1 MITKDNFST
10 LLSDLGFT
18 KQTSIYTTIK
28 ENIQKDIVSE
38 VVENEIYTKRFESL
52 NCELRVDL
60 ENKELIYPTGLIANR
75 DTTKS
80 FSQNENF
87 VVFECVCR
95 LLQQGYSPT
104 HIELEKPMPG
114 GHHDTGGF
122 CDIIIKDN
130 NNKPYLLIECKTSG
144 KEFDDAWKK
153 MVLDGGQLF
162 NYYNSYRQAEFLCLY
177 ASDFED
183 ERASYT
189 SHIISMKDNEE
200 YLLSD
205 KKLLSFKK
213 VQDENGG
220 KEDYFKVWK
229 ETYQQDFATN
239 GIFEP
244 DIAAFHV
251 GRQKYSIND
260 LQEVDNNAI
269 QKKYHEFATILRQH
283 NVSGRENAF
292 DKLVNLFLAKIVD
305 ETNNPNELMFYWKGA
320 AYDDY
325 FNFQDRLQKMY
336 KDGMQKFLGETVT
349 YIDNDTIKETFHLFK
364 NDPDAIRDK
373 ILSYF
378 RELKFFTNNDFAF
391 LDVHNEQLFF
401 QNAIILKKIVQMLQD
416 IKLKTASQN
425 QFLGDLFEGFLDQG
439 VKQSE
444 GQFFTPMPIVK
455 FLISALPLENL
466 IKNSVEIPKAIDYA
480 CGAGHFLN
488 EYAHQI
494 KPFVEAH
501 KADEISNYYAE
512 ITGIEK
518 EYRLSKVAKV
528 SAFMYGQDEIKIIYS
543 DALAHNQSIKD
554 KSYSVLVANPPYSVK
569 GFLETLSEKERNR
582 FELINAIDT
591 KQIISNNSIETFFI
605 ERAKQLLKSG
615 GVSAIIL
622 PSSILSNGNIYIKCR
637 EIILKYFD
645 IVAIAEFGSGTFGKT
660 GTNTVTLFLRRKT
673 DNPDTAEH
681 LQNRVNAWFKNDFS
695 KDVIFDDSHLL
706 TDYCNHI
713 IINAEN
719 YKTLLSSKPDG
730 TLLSTDIFKEYRKV
744 FEEDTKAKGIKKK
757 RITANYT
764 EENKQEELEKYI
776 LSAMIAVEKEKLYY
790 FLLATSNPQPVLISK
805 SPSDSKAMKQ
815 FLGYEWSGAKGSEG
829 IKYLG
834 TNVADEDD
842 MIAANKGI
850 NQIRT
855 PLFNPTNFTATDK
868 INTLIRQN
876 FNAETVHIPESLK
889 DFVSLT
895 RLVDMIDFSR
905 VSLDKSLRTSA
916 VKNIEIESKYPLVD
930 LGSICYFTS
939 GFAFKSS
946 ELRSEP
952 DSGSLPVVK
961 IGNLLFNGQ
970 IDISNTQYT
979 SKKDELSKYLIFKND
994 ILVAM
999 TGATVGKVAIS
1010 NIDNLYLNQRVGLIR
1025 ELPEKTHEKY
1035 LKTIVLSSLFYNYC
1049 QTFAHG
1055 GAQGNISPTQISTFK
1070 IPLPPLDIQ
1079 QQIVTEFEIVD
1090 VEYIASRKKIEE
1102 NNKKIEELCLS
1113 AYNQANKVLKLSDR
1127 DTFEILI
1134 GRRIVETEL
1143 TTEGEIPVY
1152 SANVIEPFGKIN
1164 KLLIEDF
1171 SKPSIL
1177 WGIDGD
1183 WMVNQIPANKP
1194 FYPTDHCGVLRV
1206 KSGEV
1211 LPHYLMWVLNKAG
1224 QEVRFNRSHRA
1235 SIDRV
1240 SALSIKVPTLSIQK
1254 EIVSQIETYETE
1266 IAKAKQVIQNVA
1278 ARKQAILDN
1287 WLKD

>member
-1 MITKDNFST
+1 MITKDNFTT
-10 LLSDLGFT
+10 LLSNLGFT
-18 KQTSIYTTIK
+18 KQRNSYSTFK
-28 ENIQKDIVSE
+28 ENTQKDIVSE
-38 VVENEIYTKRFESL
+38 VLETEIYTKRFESL
-52 NCELRVDL
+52 NCELKVDF
-60 ENKELIYPTGLIANR
+60 ENKELIYPFGLIANR
-75 DTTKS
+75 ETTKN

-87 VVFECVCR
+87 VVFECVCH

-130 NNKPYLLIECKTSG
+130 NEKPYLLIECKTSG
-144 KEFDDAWKK
+144 KEFDDSWKK

-177 ASDFED
+177 TSDFED
-183 ERASYT
+183 VCSSYT

-205 KKLLSFKK
+205 IKLLSFRK

-220 KEDYFKVWK
+220 KDDYFKVWK
-229 ETYQQDFATN
+229 ETYQQDFATS

-251 GRQKYSIND
+251 GRQKYCIND
-260 LQEVDNNAI
+260 LQDVDNNAI

-305 ETNNPNELMFYWKGA
+305 ETTNPNELMFYWKGA

-501 KADEISNYYAE
+501 KADEIANYYAE

-615 GVSAIIL
+615 GVAAIIL
-622 PSSILSNGNIYIKCR
+622 PSSILSNGNIYIKSR

-645 IVAIAEFGSGTFGKT
+645 LLAIAEFGSGTFGKT

-681 LQNRVNAWFKNDFS
+681 LQNRVNAWFKNDFR
-695 KDVIFDDSHLL
+695 KDVIFEDSHLMSN
-706 TDYCNHI
+706 YCNHI
-713 IINAEN
+713 TINAEN
-719 YKTLLSSKPDG
+719 YKTLLSGRPDE
-730 TLLSTDIFKEYRKV
+730 TLLSTDIFKEYRKA
-744 FEEDTKAKGIKKK
+744 FEDDAKAKSIKKK
-757 RITANYT
+757 RITANYS
-764 EENKQEELEKYI
+764 EENKQDELEKYI
-776 LSAMIAVEKEKLYY
+776 LGAIIATEKEKLYY
-790 FLLATSNPQPVLISK
+790 YLLAVSNPQPVLISK

-842 MIAANKGI
+842 MISANKGI

-855 PLFNPTNFTATDK
+855 PLFNPNNFIATDK

-876 FNAETVHIPESLK
+876 FNAEKVHIPDSLI
-889 DFVSLT
+889 DLVSLT
-895 RLVDMIDFSR
+895 RLEDMIDFSR
-905 VSLDKSLRTSA
+905 VSFDKSLRTSA
-916 VKNIEIESKYPLVD
+916 MKNIEIESKYPLVKVS
-930 LGSICYFTS
+930 SIAMSITAGGDKPTS
-939 GFAFKSS
+939 YSKTKTKNYQIPIYANGVQENGLFGYTDIPKVTEKCITISARGTIGYSVV
-946 ELRSEP
+946 RNEP
-952 DSGSLPVVK
+952 FVPIVRLIVVIPNEKKIIAEFFQLVLNSLDY
-961 IGNLLFNGQ
+961 GNTGGVIPQL
-970 IDISNTQYT
+970 TVPY
-979 SKKDELSKYLIFKND
+979 LSA
-994 ILVAM
+994 V
-999 TGATVGKVAIS
+999 S
-1010 NIDNLYLNQRVGLIR
+1010 
-1025 ELPEKTHEKY
+1025 
-1035 LKTIVLSSLFYNYC
+1035 
-1049 QTFAHG
+1049 
-1055 GAQGNISPTQISTFK
+1055 

-1079 QQIVTEFEIVD
+1079 HKIVTECEKVNE
-1090 VEYIASRKKIEE
+1090 EYFTSKMSIEE
-1102 NNKKIEELCLS
+1102 NKIKIDKLCLS
-1113 AYNQANKVLKLSDR
+1113 AYNQSNRVLKLSDR
-1127 DTFEILI
+1127 DIFEISI

-1143 TTEGEIPVY
+1143 TADGVIPVY

-1171 SKPSIL
+1171 SQPSVL

-1183 WMVNQIPANKP
+1183 WMVNQILANQP

-1206 KSGEV
+1206 KNGEV
-1211 LPHYLMWVLNKAG
+1211 LPHYLMWALNKVG
-1224 QEVRFNRSHRA
+1224 QEVRFSRSHRA

-1240 SALSIKVPTLSIQK
+1240 SALSINIPPLSIQQ
-1254 EIVSQIETYETE
+1254 EIVSQIDIYESE
-1266 IAKAKQVIQNVA
+1266 IAEAKQVLEGVA
-1278 ARKQAILDN
+1278 NRKQAILDK
-1287 WLKD
+1287 WLK